1 MAFVYRS
8 TNGNRSKICALPL
21 PLLMGFVIGIMS
33 VYTYYL
39 LLNYEDNTK
48 LTPVPNKIFNSQL
61 KLNHQRHYHLVDLTK
76 PTTNHNTSL
85 LCLIFIND
93 IDSLLMQHNIWLDK
107 CGNNKMYVSKQEHK
121 YISHVIT
128 DTYSSQPWK
137 YYCQTI
143 MYLHNK
149 YNSHNIKYDWIFLA
163 KDNVWLIYENLLH
176 LISLL
181 NTNKH
186 KHNYYAGQYGING
199 ILNINAGVL
208 FNTNTLTALVH
219 LISNMDGCNSE
230 VSNSEN
236 QMLDYYLRKLNNV
249 IPISNMDSYGCTLFH
264 SINLFKGFNVKK
276 LRPEILDKC
285 MSRFAITFQ
294 LDLSSN
300 YYAMFYKYVLYKI
313 RLVTK
318 QDLMSNANK
327 IISEPSLEDVNIWRR
342 EALYELNLDPRN
354 TSQTDFFYYWSKKRQ
369 IIL

>member
-1 MAFVYRS
+1 MVFLYRS
-8 TNGNRSKICALPL
+8 TNGNKSKICTLPM

-48 LTPVPNKIFNSQL
+48 LTPVPVKDFNSQI
-61 KLNHQRHYHLVDLTK
+61 KMNYHLVDLTK
-76 PTTNHNTSL
+76 STINHNTSL

-93 IDSLLMQHNIWLDK
+93 IDSLLMQHNVWLDK
-107 CGNNKMYVSKQEHK
+107 CGNDKIYVSKQKHK
-121 YISHVIT
+121 YIGQVIT

-143 MYLHNK
+143 MYLHNQ
-149 YNSHNIKYDWIFLA
+149 YSSRNIKYDWIFLA
-163 KDNVWLIYENLLH
+163 KDNVWLIYENLIH

-181 NTNKH
+181 NVNKH
-186 KHNYYAGQYGING
+186 KHNYYAGQYING

-219 LISNMDGCNSE
+219 LISNVDGCNLE
-230 VSNSEN
+230 VSNNES
-236 QMLDYYLRKLNNV
+236 QILDYYLRKLNNV

-264 SINLFKGFNVKK
+264 SINLFNAFNVKS
-276 LRPEILDKC
+276 LRPEILNEC

-318 QDLMSNANK
+318 QDLISNSNK
-327 IISEPSLEDVNIWRR
+327 ILPEPSPENVNIWRR
-342 EALYELNLDPRN
+342 EALYELNLDPSN